1 VGREGDGAQA
11 NRVVTGIAET
21 NRIGPARRKG
31 GAGHLLLSPV
41 PDEVFAGRL
50 AEAEAESLKGTE
62 PLCSEP
68 VVREQDGNA
77 GAPESKKTELEQ
89 G

>member
-1 VGREGDGAQA
+1 LPYHITQEQ
-11 NRVVTGIAET
+11 
-21 NRIGPARRKG
+21 PYFFPS
-31 GAGHLLLSPV
+31 GAGAGAVNHLMLSPV

-50 AEAEAESLKGTE
+50 AEAEAESFKGEE
-62 PLCSEP
+62 PPCSAP

-77 GAPESKKTELEQ
+77 GAPESKKTESEQ